1 MSASEALED
10 EVGAGD
16 VAESHGPGSGERG
29 PTPGERRRRTAA
41 IVAYSSLLGGVA
53 VLIFTQSALPQ
64 AGPIRVLLPQPA
76 MLVVVCV
83 LWAAAVLAPVSFHY
97 RGNTNIVTQD
107 QIAMLIGF
115 VFLAPWLF
123 MVGCVVVT
131 DTLVL
136 AAIYRQRPVK
146 LFFNMATIGLAN
158 IMALVLYRAV
168 LGTHSPVS
176 VRGWGAA
183 TLALVTVAVVSE
195 FNVRVVTRLNG
206 QISERRTASHLTVQ
220 AMLSAAGICLAYLVL
235 NTAWFDPTA
244 TVPLMLVAALLIAAY
259 RGYTRLT
266 LRYASLQRLYEF
278 NNALS
283 TASLEPSSMG
293 IEVLRHVC
301 TVMRTRRAELVLAE
315 PLGIPRRLALT
326 DRGPSPVEPITLD
339 RASIVTAAIA
349 SGTPTLYS
357 NDSTAKPEHDPVLG
371 DFRDAVVSPLM
382 SESAP
387 IGAIVALDRDEE
399 FDRFDGD
406 DLRLF
411 GTLTAH
417 AGAALERARLIEELR
432 HEVDSKAHQAT
443 HDMLTGLPNRTLF
456 VTEAAAALHECTGV
470 AIALLD
476 LDRFKDVNDTL
487 GHTIGDRLLC
497 DLSERLARAM
507 TTRTTVARLGG
518 DEFAIVV
525 RDVESA
531 DDALGVVHELLSAV
545 SRPVEIDGLT
555 LHAQGSAGIALSPDH
570 GDDVTL
576 LIQRADIAMYLAKA
590 RHSAVELYSEA
601 HDQSMRRKLLLGEL
615 LTHALETGTELSVEY
630 QPIADVATGK
640 VIGVEALA
648 RWYHPEH
655 GSIPPEEFIAIAEQ
669 MGLASRISDVV
680 LAQAC
685 AQAAAWRRSG
695 FDIGVAVNMSGG
707 ELTDRDLVER
717 VTRHLHTYDL
727 PAEVLTIEVTET
739 QVLSDLVHKTSILDE
754 LTGRG
759 VRVSIDDYGT
769 GYCSLAYLHRLPV
782 HKLKIDRS
790 FITNL
795 ATEDSNRI
803 IVESSIA
810 MAHSLGLRVVAEG
823 AEDALTC
830 ALLADAGCD
839 QIQGYHL
846 ARPMAAD
853 EFTRWLGEAGATLRI

>member
-1 MSASEALED
+1 
-10 EVGAGD
+10 
-16 VAESHGPGSGERG
+16 
-29 PTPGERRRRTAA
+29 
-41 IVAYSSLLGGVA
+41 
-53 VLIFTQSALPQ
+53 
-64 AGPIRVLLPQPA
+64 
-76 MLVVVCV
+76 MLAVVCV
-83 LWAAAVLAPVSFHY
+83 LWVAAVLAPVSFHY
-97 RGNTNIVTQD
+97 RGNSNFLALD
-107 QIAMLIGF
+107 SIAMLIGY

-123 MVGCVVVT
+123 ILGCAVVT

-136 AAIYRQRPVK
+136 AVVYRQRPLK
-146 LFFNMATIGLAN
+146 LYFNMATLGLVNVLAV
-158 IMALVLYRAV
+158 LVYRAT
-168 LGTHSPVS
+168 LGTHNPVS
-176 VRGWGAA
+176 LRGWGAA
-183 TLALVTVAVVSE
+183 TLALVTVAIVSG

-206 QISERRTASHLTVQ
+206 QIPERRTASHLTMQ
-220 AMLSAAGICLAYLVL
+220 AMLTAAGICLAYLVL

-244 TVPLMLVAALLIAAY
+244 TVPLILVAALLIAAY

-278 NNALS
+278 NNAVS

-326 DRGPSPVEPITLD
+326 DRGPSAVEPITLD
-339 RASIVTAAIA
+339 EASIVPAAIA
-349 SGTPTLYS
+349 AGTPTLYS
-357 NDSTAKPEHDPVLG
+357 STSTAKPEHDSVLG
-371 DFRDAVVSPLM
+371 DFHDALVSPLM
-382 SESAP
+382 SESTP

-399 FDRFDGD
+399 FDRFDSD

-417 AGAALERARLIEELR
+417 AGAALERARLVEELR

-456 VTEAAAALHECTGV
+456 VTEANTALRECTGV

-476 LDRFKDVNDTL
+476 LERFKDVNDTL

-497 DLSERLARAM
+497 DLSERLGRTM
-507 TTRTTVARLGG
+507 TSRTTVARLGG
-518 DEFAIVV
+518 DEFAIIV
-525 RDVESA
+525 RDVQGA
-531 DDALGVVHELLSAV
+531 DEAFGVVHELLSV
-545 SRPVEIDGLT
+545 LSRPVELDGLT
-555 LHAQGSAGIALSPDH
+555 LHVQASAGVALSPEH
-570 GDDVTL
+570 GDDVAL

-590 RHSAVELYSEA
+590 RHSTIELYSEA

-630 QPIADVATGK
+630 QPIAEAATGQ
-640 VIGVEALA
+640 VVGVEALA
-648 RWYHPEH
+648 RWHHPEH
-655 GSIPPEEFIAIAEQ
+655 GFIPPEEFVAIAEQ
-669 MGLASRISDVV
+669 MGLVSRISDLV

-685 AQAAAWRRSG
+685 AQAAGWRRAG
-695 FDIGVAVNMSGG
+695 FEIGVAVNMSGP

-717 VTRHLHTYDL
+717 VTRYLRAYDL
-727 PAEVLTIEVTET
+727 PPGALTIEVTET
-739 QVLSDLVHKTSILDE
+739 QVLSDLVHETSILDQ
-754 LTGRG
+754 LTARG

-782 HKLKIDRS
+782 HELKIDRS

-795 ATEDSNRI
+795 ANEDSNRI

-846 ARPMAAD
+846 ARPMAAH
-853 EFTRWLGEAGATLRI
+853 ELTRWLGDSGATLRI

>member
-1 MSASEALED
+1 MSASEALEG

-16 VAESHGPGSGERG
+16 VGEDLDPGSGKPE
-29 PTPGERRRRTAA
+29 PTPSDRHHRTAA
-41 IVAYSSLLGGVA
+41 IVAYSSLLVGGA
-53 VLIFTQSALPQ
+53 VLIFTQSSLPD
-64 AGPIRVLLPQPA
+64 AGPLRVLLPQPA
-76 MLVVVCV
+76 MLALVCV

-97 RGNTNIVTQD
+97 RGNTNIVALDT
-107 QIAMLIGF
+107 IAILIGL
-115 VFLAPWLF
+115 VFLTPWLF
-123 MVGCVVVT
+123 IIGCVVVT

-136 AAIYRQRPVK
+136 AAVYRQRPLK
-146 LFFNMATIGLAN
+146 LYFNMATIGLVN
-158 IMALVLYRAV
+158 ILAIVVYRAA

-176 VRGWGAA
+176 VQGWGSAA
-183 TLALVTVAVVSE
+183 LAFVTGAVVGE
-195 FNVRVVTRLNG
+195 LNVRVVTRLNG
-206 QISERRTASHLTVQ
+206 QSTERRTASHLTMQ
-220 AMLSAAGICLAYLVL
+220 AMLTAAAICLAFLVL

-244 TVPLMLVAALLIAAY
+244 TVPFMLVAALLIAAY

-283 TASLEPSSMG
+283 TAKLEPSSMG

-301 TVMRTRRAELVLAE
+301 AVMRTRRAELVLAE
-315 PLGIPRRLALT
+315 PLCMPRRLALT
-326 DRGPSPVEPITLD
+326 DRGPSSVEPITLD
-339 RASIVTAAIA
+339 GSSIVTAAIA
-349 SGTPTLYS
+349 AGTPTLHTS
-357 NDSTAKPEHDPVLG
+357 TSTAKPEHDSVLG
-371 DFRDAVVSPLM
+371 DFHDAVVSPLM
-382 SESAP
+382 SENTP

-456 VTEAAAALHECTGV
+456 VTEANTALHECTGV

-497 DLSERLARAM
+497 DLSERLGRAM

-525 RDVESA
+525 RDVEGA
-531 DDALGVVHELLSAV
+531 DAAFAAVHELLSV
-545 SRPVEIDGLT
+545 LSRPVEIDGLT
-555 LHAQGSAGIALSPDH
+555 LHVQASAGIALSPDH
-570 GDDVTL
+570 GDDVAL

-590 RHSAVELYSEA
+590 RHSTVELYSEA

-630 QPIADVATGK
+630 QPIAEVATGQ
-640 VIGVEALA
+640 VVGAEALA
-648 RWYHPEH
+648 RWHHPEH

-669 MGLASRISDVV
+669 MGLVSRISDVV

-685 AQAAAWRRSG
+685 AHAAAWRRAG
-695 FDIGVAVNMSGG
+695 FDIGVAVNMSGP
-707 ELTDRDLVER
+707 ELTERDLVER
-717 VTRHLHTYDL
+717 VTRHLRTADL
-727 PAEVLTIEVTET
+727 PPDVLTIEVTET
-739 QVLSDLVHKTSILDE
+739 QVLSDLVHQTSILDE
-754 LTGRG
+754 LTARG

-795 ATEDSNRI
+795 ASEDSNRI

-846 ARPMAAD
+846 ARPMAA
-853 EFTRWLGEAGATLRI
+853 EELTRWLGEAGATLRI

>member
-1 MSASEALED
+1 MSASEAFED
-10 EVGAGD
+10 ERD
-16 VAESHGPGSGERG
+16 VTEVPDDHGPAVSGAES
-29 PTPGERRRRTAA
+29 TPGERHRRTAA
-41 IVAYSSLLGGVA
+41 IVAYSSLLVGVA
-53 VLIFTQSALPQ
+53 LLIFTQSSLPR
-64 AGPIRVLLPQPA
+64 AEPLRVLLPQPA
-76 MLVVVCV
+76 MLAVVCV

-97 RGNTNIVTQD
+97 RGNTNFVALD
-107 QIAMLIGF
+107 AIAMLIGF

-123 MVGCVVVT
+123 IIGCVVVT
-131 DTLVL
+131 DTLL
-136 AAIYRQRPVK
+136 MAAVYRQRPLK
-146 LFFNMATIGLAN
+146 LYFNMATVGLVN
-158 IMALVLYRAV
+158 ILAVVVYRAV

-176 VRGWGAA
+176 VQGLGSA
-183 TLALVTVAVVSE
+183 TLALMTVAVIGE

-206 QISERRTASHLTVQ
+206 QISERRTASHLMMH
-220 AMLSAAGICLAYLVL
+220 AMLTAAATCLAFVVL
-235 NTAWFDPTA
+235 NMAWFDPTA
-244 TVPLMLVAALLIAAY
+244 TVPLLLVAALLVALY

-283 TASLEPSSMG
+283 TASQEPSSLG
-293 IEVLRHVC
+293 LEVLRHVC

-326 DRGPSPVEPITLD
+326 DRGPSPLEPITLD
-339 RASIVTAAIA
+339 GASIVTTAIA
-349 SGTPTLYS
+349 SRTPTLYS
-357 NDSTAKPEHDPVLG
+357 SSSTAKPEHDPVLG
-371 DFRDAVVSPLM
+371 DYHDAVVSPLM
-382 SESAP
+382 SESMP

-456 VTEAAAALHECTGV
+456 VTEANAALHECTGV

-476 LDRFKDVNDTL
+476 LDHFKDVNDTL

-497 DLSERLARAM
+497 DLSERLGRAA
-507 TTRTTVARLGG
+507 TARTTLARLGG

-525 RDVESA
+525 RDVEGA
-531 DDALGVVHELLSAV
+531 NEAFGVVLELLSV
-545 SRPVEIDGLT
+545 LSRPVEIDGLT
-555 LHAQGSAGIALSPDH
+555 LHVQASAGIALSPDH
-570 GDDVTL
+570 GDDVAL

-590 RHSAVELYSEA
+590 RRSAVELYSEE

-615 LTHALETGTELSVEY
+615 LTHALETGTQLSVEY
-630 QPIADVATGK
+630 QPIAEVATRK
-640 VIGVEALA
+640 VVGVEALA
-648 RWYHPEH
+648 RWEHPEH

-669 MGLASRISDVV
+669 MGLVSRISDVV

-685 AQAAAWRRSG
+685 AQAAAWRRTG
-695 FDIGVAVNMSGG
+695 LDIGVAVNMSGA
-707 ELTDRDLVER
+707 ELTDGDLVQR
-717 VTRHLHTYDL
+717 VSRHLRTHDL
-727 PAEVLTIEVTET
+727 PADLLTIEVTET
-739 QVLSDLVHKTSILDE
+739 QVVSDLVHETSILDE
-754 LTGRG
+754 LTAHG

-769 GYCSLAYLHRLPV
+769 GSCSLAYLHRLPV

-795 ATEDSNRI
+795 ANEDSNRI

-839 QIQGYHL
+839 LIQGYHL
-846 ARPMAAD
+846 ARPMTAN
-853 EFTRWLGEAGATLRI
+853 ELTRWLGGAEATLRI